1 MQYDIELNKQTAE
14 LIKERKLTF
23 NLCLHCELGYL
34 QEYSDAVFSESYCS
48 RAHELIV
55 LQSYAD
61 AAELYNAVTEAE

>member
-1 MQYDIELNKQTAE
+1 MQYDIELNRQTAE
-14 LIKERKLTF
+14 LIREKKLTF

-48 RAHELIV
+48 RAHELVV

-61 AAELYNAVTEAE
+61 KAAAYNSSDSVE

>member
-14 LIKERKLTF
+14 LIREKKLTF

-34 QEYSDAVFSESYCS
+34 QEYSDAVFSESYCT
-48 RAHELIV
+48 RACEVLV

-61 AAELYNAVTEAE
+61 KASAYNASENVE